1 MAEQDLLRI
10 GLVQAELKWREPQ
23 ANREHL
29 QQLLGS
35 VDAELDIAI
44 FPETFTTGFLGEL
57 SELEDMQGATVS
69 WMQQLAS
76 EHGCVIT
83 GSAVMG
89 SPEGRRNR
97 LLWVEPEGPVHYYDK
112 RHLFGYAGE
121 DKRYVAGR
129 ERVLFD
135 YRGWRILPQICYDL
149 RFPVWCR
156 NRSDYDLML
165 IVANWPSPRVD
176 AWSTLLKARAME
188 NQCYVAAVNRVGEDG
203 KGNRYPGQSV
213 VHDGLGAA
221 CAQMDADEGCAVA
234 EISLA
239 RLRELREQLPFLR
252 DADRFNLCSDAQPG

>member
-10 GLVQAELKWREPQ
+10 GLLQAELKWREPEV
-23 ANREHL
+23 NRDHL
-29 QQLLGS
+29 QGMLES
-35 VDAELDIAI
+35 VEGPLDIAI

-57 SELEDMQGATVS
+57 SELEEMDGPTVT
-69 WMQQLAS
+69 WMHELAAK
-76 EHGCVIT
+76 HDCVIT

-97 LLWVEPEGPVHYYDK
+97 LLWVEPDGTLRYYDK
-112 RHLFGYAGE
+112 KHLFGYAGE
-121 DKRYVAGR
+121 DKRYVAGT
-129 ERVLFD
+129 ERVLFQ
-135 YRGWRILPQICYDL
+135 YRGWRILPQVCYDL

-156 NRSDYDLML
+156 NRSDYDLMV

-188 NQCYVAAVNRVGEDG
+188 NQSYVAAVNRVGEDG

-213 VHDGLGAA
+213 VHDGLGAD
-221 CAQMDADEGCAVA
+221 CVRLGEEEGYAVA

-239 RLRELREQLPFLR
+239 QLRELRRKLPFLA
-252 DADRFNLCSDAQPG
+252 DADPFELVD